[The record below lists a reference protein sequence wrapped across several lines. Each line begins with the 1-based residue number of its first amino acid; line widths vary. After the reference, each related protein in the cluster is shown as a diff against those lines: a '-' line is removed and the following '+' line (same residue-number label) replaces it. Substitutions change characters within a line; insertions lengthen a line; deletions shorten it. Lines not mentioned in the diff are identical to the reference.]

1 MIAGALYGASGVVL
15 GAWGAHG
22 LASMFP
28 AANLDAWD
36 TAVKYQLVHALALL
50 LVGVL
55 NHLQTRRA
63 FAVTTGLFTLG
74 VILFSGSIYGLVLGG
89 WKVLGPITP
98 MGGVAFIVGWL
109 ALLWT
114 ALTVETG

>member
-1 MIAGALYGASGVVL
+1 MIAGALYGVTGVVL

-28 AANLDAWD
+28 AANLGAWD

-55 NHLQTRRA
+55 NHLQARSAFVVTSA
-63 FAVTTGLFTLG
+63 LFAVG
-74 VILFSGSIYGLVLGG
+74 VVLFSGSIYGLSLGAPG
-89 WKVLGPITP
+89 WLGPITP
-98 MGGVAFIVGWL
+98 MGG
-109 ALLWT
+109 T
-114 ALTVETG
+114 ALIAGWISLSVGVWQWR